1 MAGHH
6 IGGLAPLGADGGA
19 RDIQSLLGTRDA
31 HIGESAFLLQFSGVF
46 HRTRMREGAL
56 FHAGQEH
63 HRVFEA
69 LGGVQGHERHLAG
82 VLRLTGQLVGVG
94 HERSGLQECGQRGV
108 RRVLFEF
115 GCGGLQLGEVL
126 QTGGVL
132 RIHGFLKFGP

>member
-1 MAGHH
+1 MLHTGFTTFPINQRIRNLIEELAGHH

-19 RDIQSLLGTRDA
+19 RDIQSLLGARDA

-56 FHAGQEH
+56 FHACQEH

-82 VLRLTGQLVGVG
+82 VLRLAG
-94 HERSGLQECGQRGV
+94 
-108 RRVLFEF
+108 
-115 GCGGLQLGEVL
+115 
-126 QTGGVL
+126 
-132 RIHGFLKFGP
+132 